1 MNLKQKLT
9 LAMLLLTGFQ
19 ETAWAGIIERDS
31 SFLTLDDMP
40 NAVVYLP
47 PPPDTASLQYV
58 NDWHQ
63 YIWGKSVRPT
73 KRGQMAK
80 EDAKFGIQYMLE
92 IFSEPFGLNLSKDN
106 TPEIYKYLRYSL
118 RTIDRCTKK
127 AKKHYMRKRPYMQFN
142 EATSV
147 PKDEK
152 VLSTNGSY
160 PSGHTN
166 YGWATALLLAELNPA
181 RQDTLLARG
190 YEYGQSRVITGFH
203 YQSDVDAGRLTACAG
218 AARLHAE
225 EDFMK
230 QLERARKEFNALTA
244 RKYVL
249 PARQKGKDGTTFLAP
264 DDYPDGAKFLPAP
277 PDTMSMR
284 TYGDW
289 AQHCIGKSL
298 RQTARGAQARRDAAW
313 QADSIMQEYSRLAG
327 FKYDGTRLP
336 LLKQLI
342 EKIGWDVSKA
352 NKGVKDMFR
361 RKRPYVQYAEG
372 TLVPG
377 EEASHIN
384 SGSYPSSHAAMG
396 WATALLL
403 IQFDTAHQ
411 DGILK
416 RGYEY
421 GESRIITG
429 YHYKSDVEAGR
440 LMGAATLVR
449 LFADA
454 AFCKQLKKAKA
465 EYADFLATH
474 KR

>member
-1 MNLKQKLT
+1 MAFRQKIFLSLLV
-9 LAMLLLTGFQ
+9 LACIRGS
-19 ETAWAGIIERDS
+19 AWAGIIERDS
-31 SFLTLDDMP
+31 CFLTVDEMP

-47 PPPDTASLQYV
+47 APPDTASLQYV

-63 YIWGKSVRPT
+63 YIWGKSIRHT
-73 KRGQMAK
+73 ERGRMAK
-80 EDAKFGIQYMLE
+80 EDAELSTQYFLK
-92 IFSEPFGLNLSKDN
+92 IFSEPFGLKLSKNN

-118 RTIDRCTKK
+118 KTISHCTKK
-127 AKKHYMRKRPYMQFN
+127 AKKHYMRKRPYMQFC

-152 VLSTNGSY
+152 PLSTNGSY

-166 YGWATALLLAELNPA
+166 YGWGMALLLAELNPA
-181 RQDTLLARG
+181 RQDMLLARG
-190 YEYGQSRVITGFH
+190 YEYGQSRVIAGFH

-225 EDFMK
+225 EDFIK
-230 QLERARKEFNALTA
+230 QQERARKEFNALTA
-244 RKYVL
+244 QKHVL
-249 PARQKGKDGTTFLAP
+249 PAKQKSKDGTVFLAP
-264 DDYPDGAKFLPAP
+264 EDYPDGAKFLPAP
-277 PDTMSMR
+277 PDTMSML

-313 QADSIMQEYSRLAG
+313 QTDSIMLEYSRLAG
-327 FKYDGTRLP
+327 FKYDGARLP

-342 EKIGWDVSKA
+342 GKLGLDVSKA

-361 RKRPYVQYAEG
+361 RKRPYVQYAES

-396 WATALLL
+396 WAIAMLLT
-403 IQFDTAHQ
+403 QFDTAHQ
-411 DGILK
+411 DEILK

-421 GESRIITG
+421 GESRIIAG

-440 LMGAATLVR
+440 LMGAATLMR

-454 AFCKQLKKAKA
+454 DFCKQLKKARA
-465 EYADFLATH
+465 EYANFLS
-474 KR
+474 R